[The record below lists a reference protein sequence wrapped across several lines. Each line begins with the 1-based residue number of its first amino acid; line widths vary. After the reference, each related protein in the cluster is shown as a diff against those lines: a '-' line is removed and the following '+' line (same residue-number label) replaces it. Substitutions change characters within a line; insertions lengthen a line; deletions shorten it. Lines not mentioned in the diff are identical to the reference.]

1 MKHTHTLLIFS
12 PLDEIID
19 KLGGVSNVAEMTGRK
34 GRVVRRGPKEV
45 PQYEPRT
52 PDSDAYGAIDSL
64 NVYEVRRSTTKPT
77 KLSVHP
83 AKTQISLI
91 RVSLSA

>member
-1 MKHTHTLLIFS
+1 MSGNPGFVFNFS

-34 GRVVRRGPKEV
+34 GRVVRNSPKDT
-45 PQYEPRT
+45 PKYEPRT

-64 NVYEVRRSTTKPT
+64 NVYEVR
-77 KLSVHP
+77 
-83 AKTQISLI
+83 QIVNLTF
-91 RVSLSA
+91 